1 MVDLP
6 VMRITAKISAKKAS
20 TFFPKRQRAT
30 QQLHILTSTAWANES
45 HNRARGHVEGRLQ
58 WTHEGV
64 CVCEEYTHTDRHR
77 HTQTDTQTHEM
88 QASHILEHKG
98 VWAGR
103 VSEADTAELNLG
115 NPVCHLVATGDAN
128 LGRTVHQLEDA
139 HTRAHGLSR
148 ASTVSREQGGGMDG
162 TTARFVQRQW
172 QSREWRGGGNRGNTS
187 GKGAAVSRETRG
199 DASCC
204 CHDRPS

>member
-1 MVDLP
+1 M
-6 VMRITAKISAKKAS
+6 
-20 TFFPKRQRAT
+20 
-30 QQLHILTSTAWANES
+30 
-45 HNRARGHVEGRLQ
+45 EGRLQ

-115 NPVCHLVATGDAN
+115 NPVGHLVATGDAN

-139 HTRAHGLSR
+139 HTRAHGLAR

-172 QSREWRGGGNRGNTS
+172 QSREWRGGTGETRAA
-187 GKGAAVSRETRG
+187 KVQPFPVRHAAMHRAAVTTDLHKVTVEG
-199 DASCC
+199 
-204 CHDRPS
+204 